1 MVHYL
6 FLLWNLPWIILACYG
21 NQQKKKKKKK
31 QSIIPRSDAVVCD
44 IWSGRTGLGIH
55 LSNLG
60 PTNHVDQNKKE
71 EEENGCVQ
79 AVHSFITLSK
89 ATFDLLDTP
98 TAPGCFAVSVYS
110 HVSHKWIIIRLPLLM
125 IRVNR
130 LFTAQRSVKC
140 WFFDNVWIMT

>member
-1 MVHYL
+1 MPLYATSDQDVH
-6 FLLWNLPWIILACYG
+6 
-21 NQQKKKKKKK
+21 
-31 QSIIPRSDAVVCD
+31 
-44 IWSGRTGLGIH
+44 GLGIH

-60 PTNHVDQNKKE
+60 PTNRVDQNKKE

-110 HVSHKWIIIRLPLLM
+110 HVSHKRIIRLPLLI

-140 WFFDNVWIMT
+140 

>member
-1 MVHYL
+1 MKSTLNYTRVL
-6 FLLWNLPWIILACYG
+6 R
-21 NQQKKKKKKK
+21 QSTKKKK
-31 QSIIPRSDAVVCD
+31 RSNQLYPDQTPLYATSDQDVH
-44 IWSGRTGLGIH
+44 GLGIY

-98 TAPGCFAVSVYS
+98 TAQACFAVSVYS
-110 HVSHKWIIIRLPLLM
+110 HVSHKLI
-125 IRVNR
+125 NYQ
-130 LFTAQRSVKC
+130 T
-140 WFFDNVWIMT
+140 NVTDDSC

>member
-1 MVHYL
+1 MPSASGA
-6 FLLWNLPWIILACYG
+6 LLIFTVKSTLNYTRVLR
-21 NQQKKKKKKK
+21 QSTKKKKKK
-31 QSIIPRSDAVVCD
+31 RSNQLYPDQTPLYATSDQDVH
-44 IWSGRTGLGIH
+44 GLGIY

-98 TAPGCFAVSVYS
+98 PAPGCFAVTVYS
-110 HVSHKWIIIRLPLLM
+110 HVSHKRINYQTT
-125 IRVNR
+125 V
-130 LFTAQRSVKC
+130 TDDSC
-140 WFFDNVWIMT
+140 